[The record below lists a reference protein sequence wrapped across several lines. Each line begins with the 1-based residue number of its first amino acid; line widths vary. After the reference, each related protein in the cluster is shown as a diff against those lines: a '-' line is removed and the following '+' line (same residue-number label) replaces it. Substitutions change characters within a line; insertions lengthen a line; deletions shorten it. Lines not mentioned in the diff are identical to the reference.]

1 MNLTTGGVKNRKIS
15 ALARLE
21 KQLVKGTKTQPKP
34 DTGLELPLTEKD
46 IFRIIGEIKALKEK
60 IKNLN

>member
-34 DTGLELPLTEKD
+34 DTGLELPLTEQNV
-46 IFRIIGEIKALKEK
+46 FRINQEINTLKEK